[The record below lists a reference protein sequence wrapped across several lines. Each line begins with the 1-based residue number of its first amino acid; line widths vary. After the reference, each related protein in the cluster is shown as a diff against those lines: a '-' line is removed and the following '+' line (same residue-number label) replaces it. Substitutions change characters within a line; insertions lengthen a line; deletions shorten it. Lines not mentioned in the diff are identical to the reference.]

1 MTATVIIPTTG
12 SPELFTAIQSVLDQ
26 TYDTKCYLVCDGP
39 EYVYAV
45 RNFLKQFE
53 NHKNYKKIMICNLPL
68 NVGAN
73 GFYGHRVYAAF
84 THLVDTEYVLY
95 LDQDNWLKPNHVE
108 SCINT
113 IKLKNLDWCYSLRDI
128 HNKDGSF
135 VCHDDCES
143 LGKWQTYHGVNHVDT
158 NSYCLKTEIGVK
170 LASVWHGGW
179 GQDRVFLATIAQHFN
194 KFDCTGEYTVN
205 YRVDG
210 GKGSVNAE
218 FFINGNAVMN
228 KKYNGEFPWHKKI
241 SSSVAVQTIT
251 LTS

>member
-1 MTATVIIPTTG
+1 MPATVIIPTTG
-12 SPELFTAIQSVLDQ
+12 GAPVHEAIKSVLNQ
-26 TYDTKCYLVCDGP
+26 TYDTKCYIVCDGP
-39 EYVYAV
+39 EFVYAV
-45 RNFLKQFE
+45 KNHIKQFE
-53 NHKNYKKIMICNLPL
+53 SHANYKKIVLCNLPL

-84 THLVDTEYVLY
+84 THLIDTEYVLY

-113 IKLKNLDWCYSLRDI
+113 IKSKNLDWCYSLRDI
-128 HNKDGSF
+128 YNKDGTF

-210 GKGSVNAE
+210 GEGSVNAE

-228 KKYNGEFPWHKKI
+228 KKYNGEFPWQKI
-241 SSSVAVQTIT
+241 SSSVGSQTIT

>member
-1 MTATVIIPTTG
+1 MSATVIIPTTG
-12 SPELFTAIQSVLDQ
+12 SPEVIEAIKSVLDQ
-26 TYDTKCYLVCDGP
+26 TYDTKCYIVCDGP
-39 EYVYAV
+39 DFSYTV
-45 RNFLKQFE
+45 
-53 NHKNYKKIMICNLPL
+53 KNMLRWVEKHPNYRRIKLCNLPI

-113 IKLKNLDWCYSLRDI
+113 IKSKNLDWCYSLRDI
-128 HNKDGSF
+128 YKKDGTLI
-135 VCHDDCES
+135 CHDDCES

-179 GQDRVFLATIAQHFN
+179 GQDRVFLQAISTHF
-194 KFDCTGEYTVN
+194 KKWECTKQYTVN
-205 YRVDG
+205 YRLDG
-210 GKGSVNAE
+210 NQGSVTKE
-218 FFINGNAVMN
+218 FFDEGN
-228 KKYNGEFPWHKKI
+228 KKMMEQYEGKLPWKEI
-241 SSSVAVQTIT
+241 
-251 LTS
+251 

>member
-12 SPELFTAIQSVLDQ
+12 SPELFTAIKSVLDQ
-26 TYDTKCYLVCDGP
+26 TYDTKCYIVCDGP

-53 NHKNYKKIMICNLPL
+53 SHKNYKKIMICNLPL

-84 THLVDTEYVLY
+84 THLIDTEYVLY

-128 HNKDGSF
+128 YKKDGTF
-135 VCHDDCES
+135 TCHDDCES

-210 GKGSVNAE
+210 GKGSVTSD

-241 SSSVAVQTIT
+241 SSSVAVQTTVSIN
-251 LTS
+251 

>member
-1 MTATVIIPTTG
+1 MSATVIIPTTG
-12 SPELFTAIQSVLDQ
+12 SPEVIEAIKSVLDQ
-26 TYDTKCYLVCDGP
+26 TYDTKCYIVCDGP
-39 EYVYAV
+39 DFSYTV
-45 RNFLKQFE
+45 
-53 NHKNYKKIMICNLPL
+53 KNMLRWVEKHPNYRRIKLCNLPI

-113 IKLKNLDWCYSLRDI
+113 IKSKNLDWCYSLRDI
-128 HNKDGSF
+128 YKKDGTLI
-135 VCHDDCES
+135 CHDDCES

-228 KKYNGEFPWHKKI
+228 KKYNGVFPWQKI
-241 SSSVAVQTIT
+241 SSSVGSQTIT

>member
-12 SPELFTAIQSVLDQ
+12 SPEVIEAIKSVLDQ
-26 TYDTKCYLVCDGP
+26 TYDTKCYVVCDGP
-39 EYVYAV
+39 EFSYTV
-45 RNFLKQFE
+45 
-53 NHKNYKKIMICNLPL
+53 KNMLRWVEKHPNYHRVKLCNLPI

-113 IKLKNLDWCYSLRDI
+113 IKSKNLDWCYSLRDI
-128 HNKDGSF
+128 YKKDGTLI
-135 VCHDDCES
+135 CHDDCES

-170 LASVWHGGW
+170 LASAWHGGW
-179 GQDRVFLATIAQHFN
+179 GQDRVFLATIAQHFQ

-218 FFINGNAVMN
+218 FFINGNDVMN

-241 SSSVAVQTIT
+241 SSSVGSQTIT

>member
-12 SPELFTAIQSVLDQ
+12 SPELYNAIKSVLDQ
-26 TYDTKCYLVCDGP
+26 TYTTKCYIVCDGP
-39 EYVYAV
+39 DYVYSV
-45 RNFLKQFE
+45 KNFVKQFE
-53 NHKNYKKIMICNLPL
+53 KHPNYKNIMICNLPL
-68 NVGAN
+68 NVGAK

-84 THLVDTEYVLY
+84 THLIDTEYVLY

-108 SCINT
+108 SCINL
-113 IKLKNLDWCYSLRDI
+113 IKSKNLDWCYTLRDI
-128 HNKDGSF
+128 YKKDGTF
-135 VCHDDCES
+135 ICHDDCES

-179 GQDRVFLATIAQHFN
+179 GQDRVFLATIAQHFQ

-218 FFINGNAVMN
+218 FFINGNDVMN
-228 KKYNGEFPWHKKI
+228 KKYNGEFPWRKRI
-241 SSSVAVQTIT
+241 SSSVGSQTIT